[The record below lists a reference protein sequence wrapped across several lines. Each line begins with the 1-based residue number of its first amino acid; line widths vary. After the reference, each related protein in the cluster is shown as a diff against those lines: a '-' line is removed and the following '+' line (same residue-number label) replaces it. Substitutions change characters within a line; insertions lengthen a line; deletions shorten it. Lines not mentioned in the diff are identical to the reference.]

1 MEILS
6 LHKTWFL
13 LPSDTMWTTSK
24 RSKYTVTCIQV
35 IGGGPYRCVNQN
47 WFNFDADEQSQH
59 SLESQ
64 QPGATVLPLIIS
76 TDKTQLTVFGGKMAY
91 LVYMTIGNIPKEI
104 HRKPSQCAQMLI
116 GYIPTTKLESIGNK
130 TACHRVLANLF
141 HSCMQI
147 LLGPIA
153 THGENGLL
161 MMSGDG
167 IWR

>member
-1 MEILS
+1 
-6 LHKTWFL
+6 
-13 LPSDTMWTTSK
+13 MWMTSK
-24 RSKYTVTCIQV
+24 CSKYTATCIQV
-35 IGGGPYRCVNQN
+35 IGGGPYRCINQN
-47 WFNFDADEQSQH
+47 WFNFDADEQSQR

-64 QPGATVLPLIIS
+64 QPGVTVLPLIIS

-104 HRKPSQCAQMLI
+104 HRKPSCCAQMLI